1 MAGATDDTG
10 LAGRLRTA
18 PGTALA
24 HLRRLTVFDVAT
36 YLVYLVALGTF
47 VVPLLWVVS
56 LSLSTNDAIV
66 AGRLLPREVSLA
78 AYRQVFRQGMPRWL
92 LNSTVVSVTAVL
104 GIVAVATPTAYAF
117 SRFDFRGRRY
127 LLLLVLVFQM
137 ISPVIIVLPMYTLM
151 ARLGLLESHTGLV
164 LLYVGLQV
172 PFSVW
177 LLKGY
182 FDQVPRELESA
193 ARIDGCNRLQM
204 LLYVFLRP
212 VSPGLVVV
220 AIFNFVLTWSEFV
233 MAFTVLSNDAL
244 YTVSIG
250 IYRFQGAFGT
260 DWPAIA
266 AASVVGMVPMVLVFL
281 VLQRYFV
288 RGLLRGSVKT

>member
-18 PGTALA
+18 PGMALA

-36 YLVYLVALGTF
+36 YAVYVVALGTF

-92 LNSTVVSVTAVL
+92 LNSTVVSVTSVL